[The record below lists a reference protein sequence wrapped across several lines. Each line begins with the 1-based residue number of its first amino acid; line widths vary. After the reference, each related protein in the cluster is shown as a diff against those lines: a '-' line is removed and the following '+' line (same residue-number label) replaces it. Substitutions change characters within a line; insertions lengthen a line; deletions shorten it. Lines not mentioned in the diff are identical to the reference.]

1 MKKILLYD
9 NTCQPVIA
17 ADHWRHIVDE
27 HFDHEF
33 FDPDRSYDRSRTLVC
48 IPYQGAPEWAL
59 RMHEQGFK
67 TVIDNLEEPR
77 ERYTVSQDYDRLDP
91 CGVHEIQCDDFFWYN
106 EHLWLAYLSDRG
118 SWTQHRPCRTYR
130 RLAWMPMRLARWHR
144 DQIWQAMAPWR
155 NEFYCS
161 YVERGHTLP
170 DDVRA
175 QDHDIDQH
183 YVNPLWI
190 DDTWFTIAVETMI
203 DEYDSRQWG
212 AHHATM
218 GYRGP
223 WPFITEKTY
232 KPIYMQHPFMVY
244 GHSNTL
250 TRLRELGF
258 VTFDNLF
265 DESYDVKHANK
276 PEILVKNVAGFDRSA
291 AGYDALTLEKIAH
304 NHAWFFRRDVVQHG
318 IRTGIIE
325 PLMEYAEQA

>member
-9 NTCQPVIA
+9 EIYRPTIG
-17 ADHWRHIVDE
+17 ADHWRGVLDRY
-27 HFDHEF
+27 FDHEL
-33 FDPDRSYDRSRTLVC
+33 FDPERSYDRSRTLVC

-77 ERYTVSQDYDRLDP
+77 ERFTVSQDYDRLDL
-91 CGVHEIQCDDFFWYN
+91 CRVHEMQCDDFFWYN
-106 EHLWLAYLSDRG
+106 EHLWLTFCSDLET
-118 SWTQHRPCRTYR
+118 WTPHQPNRTHR
-130 RLAWMPMRLARWHR
+130 RLAWMPMRLIKWHR

-155 NEFYCS
+155 NDFYCS

-170 DDVRA
+170 HDRPGP
-175 QDHDIDQH
+175 DIDQH

-190 DDTWFTIAVETMI
+190 DDSWFTIAVETMI
-203 DEYDSRQWG
+203 DEYDSGQWG

-218 GYRGP
+218 NYRGP

-250 TRLRELGF
+250 ARLRELGF

-265 DESYDVKHANK
+265 NEAYDLKHTNK
-276 PEILVKNVAGFDRSA
+276 LDILAKNVSEFDRSA
-291 AGYDALTLEKIAH
+291 TGYDALTQEKIAH
-304 NHAWFFRRDVVQHG
+304 NHARFFNRDAVQHG
-318 IRTGIIE
+318 LVSGIIE
-325 PLMEYAEQA
+325 PLMQYAEQT